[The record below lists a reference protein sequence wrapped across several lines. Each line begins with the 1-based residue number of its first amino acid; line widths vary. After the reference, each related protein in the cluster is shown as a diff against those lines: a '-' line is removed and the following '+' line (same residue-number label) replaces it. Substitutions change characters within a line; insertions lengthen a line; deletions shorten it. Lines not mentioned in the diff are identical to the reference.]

1 MYHILYDPK
10 RMVRVSSQCG
20 LLVDPV
26 LLGGVP
32 VAELLGLEPEEIRL
46 WLGPLIIVQRTSMLN
61 CAPQSYLLV
70 GRLDRIRTMADIAAN
85 LKGWR
90 VAYECRTLVQNR
102 CCLLHIAPSLLTT
115 LLEESDW
122 PVAKKRQ
129 IDPWLIQVYKLTKL
143 TWIAKS
149 PLMVPGSDAA
159 GFVSPDEEGVL
170 IRCIIMDSV

>member
-1 MYHILYDPK
+1 MYDPK
-10 RMVRVSSQCG
+10 GVVRVSIQCG

-32 VAELLGLEPEEIRL
+32 VAELLGLEPEEIR
-46 WLGPLIIVQRTSMLN
+46 LGPLIIVQRTSMLN

-115 LLEESDW
+115 LLEESD
-122 PVAKKRQ
+122 
-129 IDPWLIQVYKLTKL
+129 
-143 TWIAKS
+143 
-149 PLMVPGSDAA
+149 
-159 GFVSPDEEGVL
+159 
-170 IRCIIMDSV
+170 